1 MTYNVNDLIGD
12 PTLNENMFNPIEQ
25 PDHYMQERLM
35 DQDFASWIK
44 DDIAKLDWDRSTM
57 AGANYYIDYARS
69 KAIALSNFDP
79 LEAFREVLTFQID
92 FELDMLNWNRADTS
106 TPEFGSFKNRL
117 FAFMNAKIS
126 RTKGADRERIQ
137 QNPGI
142 TRSEQHV
149 RHDLQ
154 QNFPQ
159 EKGGMF
165 GLRRKQ
171 RQYEE

>member
-1 MTYNVNDLIGD
+1 MTYDIDELIGD
-12 PTLNENMFNPIEQ
+12 PSLNENMFRPDTQ

-35 DQDFASWIK
+35 DQDFAKWLK
-44 DDIAKLDWDRSTM
+44 DDIAKLDWDHSTM

-79 LEAFREVLTFQID
+79 LEAFREVMTFQID

-106 TPEFGSFKNRL
+106 TPEFGSFMKRL

-126 RTKGADRERIQ
+126 RTKGVDRERVQ

-142 TRSEQHV
+142 TRSEQSVNH
-149 RHDLQ
+149 RIQ

-159 EKGGMF
+159 EQRGMLGF
-165 GLRRKQ
+165 KRKQ